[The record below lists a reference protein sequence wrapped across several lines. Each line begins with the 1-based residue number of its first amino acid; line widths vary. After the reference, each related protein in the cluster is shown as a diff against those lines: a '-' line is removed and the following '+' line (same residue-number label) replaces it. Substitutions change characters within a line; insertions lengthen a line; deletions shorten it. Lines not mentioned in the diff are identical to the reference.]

1 MLRPEL
7 RYQREYTDTVRVF
20 YRKLVFEMC
29 NLCDFLAVGEG
40 VNCNYFYDL
49 PPALHH
55 QGIQSSCLPSAQDLA
70 GKKMPLTEKGLRNAQ
85 DSGVVGGAFLVV
97 QWLGLCPFTAGG

>member
-29 NLCDFLAVGEG
+29 NLCDFLAV
-40 VNCNYFYDL
+40 
-49 PPALHH
+49 
-55 QGIQSSCLPSAQDLA
+55 
-70 GKKMPLTEKGLRNAQ
+70 T
-85 DSGVVGGAFLVV
+85 GGSEL
-97 QWLGLCPFTAGG
+97 